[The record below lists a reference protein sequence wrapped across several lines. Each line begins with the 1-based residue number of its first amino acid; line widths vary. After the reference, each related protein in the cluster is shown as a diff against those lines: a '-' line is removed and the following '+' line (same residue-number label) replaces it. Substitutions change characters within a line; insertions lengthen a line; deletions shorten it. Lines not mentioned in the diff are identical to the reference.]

1 MPKRNNQFSAVVR
14 VVAVGDEQTF
24 PSGFRK
30 REILVTD
37 DDPKYPQ
44 TFPVEFSGDNTDR
57 SAAFAPGDHIAVEF
71 SIRGHQTAA
80 GRAFVT
86 LRGFRVERAVKIG
99 GESTAVPNAAAP
111 AAAPA
116 PAPMPHAA
124 ADQAAP
130 ATNPALE
137 DLPF

>member
-1 MPKRNNQFSAVVR
+1 MPKRNNQFSAIVR

-57 SAAFAPGDHIAVEF
+57 AAAFAPGDHIAVEF
-71 SIRGHQTAA
+71 SLRGHTTAA

-86 LRGFRVERAVKIG
+86 LRGFKVERAVKLG
-99 GESTAVPNAAAP
+99 GEGTATNAP
-111 AAAPA
+111 APA
-116 PAPMPHAA
+116 PAPMPPAA

-137 DLPF
+137 ELPF

>member
-1 MPKRNNQFSAVVR
+1 MPKRNNQFSAIVR

-57 SAAFAPGDHIAVEF
+57 AAAFATGDHIAVEF

-86 LRGFRVERAVKIG
+86 LRGFKVERAVKLG
-99 GESTAVPNAAAP
+99 GESTVGN

-116 PAPMPHAA
+116 PAPAPMPPAA

-130 ATNPALE
+130 ATNPELE

>member
-1 MPKRNNQFSAVVR
+1 MPKRNNQFSAIVR
-14 VVAVGDEQTF
+14 VVAVSDEQTF

-30 REILVTD
+30 RELLVTD

-57 SAAFAPGDHIAVEF
+57 AAAFAPGDHVAVEF

-86 LRGFRVERAVKIG
+86 LRWFKVERAVKLG
-99 GESTAVPNAAAP
+99 GESTVGNAAAP
-111 AAAPA
+111 TP
-116 PAPMPHAA
+116 PAPMPPAA
-124 ADQAAP
+124 ADQVAP

>member
-1 MPKRNNQFSAVVR
+1 MPKRNNQFSAIVR

-37 DDPKYPQ
+37 DDPRHPK

-57 SAAFAPGDHIAVEF
+57 AAAFAPGDHIAVEF
-71 SIRGHQTAA
+71 SLRGHTTAA

-99 GESTAVPNAAAP
+99 GESTAVPNASAP
-111 AAAPA
+111 APS
-116 PAPMPHAA
+116 PAPMPPAA

-137 DLPF
+137 ELPF

>member
-1 MPKRNNQFSAVVR
+1 MPKRNNQFSAIVR

-30 REILVTD
+30 REVLVCD

-57 SAAFAPGDHIAVEF
+57 AASFAPGDHIAVEF
-71 SIRGHQTAA
+71 SIRGHQTSS

-86 LRGFRVERAVKIG
+86 LRGFKVERAVKIG
-99 GESTAVPNAAAP
+99 GESVAVPNDAAP
-111 AAAPA
+111 APA
-116 PAPMPHAA
+116 PAPMPPSA

-137 DLPF
+137 ELPF

>member
-1 MPKRNNQFSAVVR
+1 MPKRNNQFSAILR

-37 DDPKYPQ
+37 DDPKHPQ

-57 SAAFAPGDHIAVEF
+57 AAAFAPGDHIAVEF
-71 SIRGHQTAA
+71 SLRGHQTAA

-99 GESTAVPNAAAP
+99 GESSAVPNSAVL
-111 AAAPA
+111 APA
-116 PAPMPHAA
+116 PAPMPPAA

-137 DLPF
+137 ELPF

>member
-1 MPKRNNQFSAVVR
+1 MPKRNNQFSAIVR

-30 REILVTD
+30 RDILVCD

-57 SAAFAPGDHIAVEF
+57 AAAFQPGDHIAVEF
-71 SIRGHQTAA
+71 SLRGHTTAA

-86 LRGFRVERAVKIG
+86 LRGFKVERAVKLG
-99 GESTAVPNAAAP
+99 GESTVGNAP
-111 AAAPA
+111 APSA
-116 PAPMPHAA
+116 PAPMPPAA

-137 DLPF
+137 ELPF

>member
-1 MPKRNNQFSAVVR
+1 MPKRNNQFSAIVR

-30 REILVTD
+30 RELLVTD
-37 DDPKYPQ
+37 D
-44 TFPVEFSGDNTDR
+44 NTDR
-57 SAAFAPGDHIAVEF
+57 AAAFAPGDHIAVEF
-71 SIRGHQTAA
+71 SLRGHTTSA

-86 LRGFRVERAVKIG
+86 LRGFRVERAVKLG
-99 GESTAVPNAAAP
+99 GESSAVPNAAAP
-111 AAAPA
+111 APA
-116 PAPMPHAA
+116 PAPMPPAA

-137 DLPF
+137 ELPF

>member
-1 MPKRNNQFSAVVR
+1 MPKRNNQFSAIVR

-30 REILVTD
+30 REILVCD

-57 SAAFAPGDHIAVEF
+57 AAAFAPGDHIAVEF

-86 LRGFRVERAVKIG
+86 LRGFKVERAVKLG
-99 GESTAVPNAAAP
+99 GESVAVQN

-116 PAPMPHAA
+116 PAPMPPAA

-130 ATNPALE
+130 APNPALE
-137 DLPF
+137 ELPF

>member
-1 MPKRNNQFSAVVR
+1 MPKRNNQFSAIVR

-30 REILVTD
+30 REVLVCD

-57 SAAFAPGDHIAVEF
+57 AASFAPGDHIAVEF
-71 SIRGHQTAA
+71 SIRGHQTSA

-99 GESTAVPNAAAP
+99 GESSAVQNADAT
-111 AAAPA
+111 APA
-116 PAPMPHAA
+116 PAPMPPSA

-137 DLPF
+137 ELPF

>member
-1 MPKRNNQFSAVVR
+1 MPKRNNQFSAIVR

-30 REILVTD
+30 REILVCD

-57 SAAFAPGDHIAVEF
+57 AAAFAPGDHIAVEF
-71 SIRGHQTAA
+71 SLRGHTTAA

-99 GESTAVPNAAAP
+99 GESTAVPNAP
-111 AAAPA
+111 ATAPA
-116 PAPMPHAA
+116 PEPMPHAA

-130 ATNPALE
+130 APNPALE
-137 DLPF
+137 ELPF

>member
-1 MPKRNNQFSAVVR
+1 MPKRNNQFSAIVR

-30 REILVTD
+30 RELLVTD

-44 TFPVEFSGDNTDR
+44 AFPVEFSGDNTDR
-57 SAAFAPGDHIAVEF
+57 AAAFAPGDHIAVEF
-71 SIRGHQTAA
+71 SLRGHTTAA

-86 LRGFRVERAVKIG
+86 LRGFKVERAVKLG
-99 GESTAVPNAAAP
+99 GESTVGNAAVPAP
-111 AAAPA
+111 S
-116 PAPMPHAA
+116 PAPMPPAA

-130 ATNPALE
+130 ATNQAIE
-137 DLPF
+137 ELPF

>member
-1 MPKRNNQFSAVVR
+1 MPKRNNQFSAIVR

-30 REILVTD
+30 REVLVTD

-57 SAAFAPGDHIAVEF
+57 AAAFAPGDHIAVEF

-99 GESTAVPNAAAP
+99 GEGTATN
-111 AAAPA
+111 APA
-116 PAPMPHAA
+116 PAQATMPPAA
-124 ADQAAP
+124 SDQAAP

-137 DLPF
+137 ELPF

>member
-1 MPKRNNQFSAVVR
+1 MPKRNNQYYAIVR

-30 REILVTD
+30 RELLVTD
-37 DDPKYPQ
+37 DDPKHQQ

-57 SAAFAPGDHIAVEF
+57 AAAFAPGDHIAVEF

-86 LRGFRVERAVKIG
+86 LRGFKVERAVKIG
-99 GESTAVPNAAAP
+99 GESTVGKAAAP
-111 AAAPA
+111 ET
-116 PAPMPHAA
+116 
-124 ADQAAP
+124 P
-130 ATNPALE
+130 ATVQPAKAELPME
-137 DLPF
+137 GGGLPF

>member
-1 MPKRNNQFSAVVR
+1 MPKRNNQFSAIVR

-57 SAAFAPGDHIAVEF
+57 AAAFAPGDHIAVEF
-71 SIRGHQTAA
+71 SLRGHTTAA

-111 AAAPA
+111 AQS
-116 PAPMPHAA
+116 PAPMPPAA

-137 DLPF
+137 ELPF

>member
-1 MPKRNNQFSAVVR
+1 MPKRNNQFSAIVR

-30 REILVTD
+30 RELLVTD

-44 TFPVEFSGDNTDR
+44 TFPVEFAGDATDR
-57 SAAFAPGDHIAVEF
+57 AAAFVPGDHIAVEF
-71 SIRGHQTAA
+71 SIRGHQTSA

-86 LRGFRVERAVKIG
+86 LRGFKVERAVKIG
-99 GESTAVPNAAAP
+99 GESTVGNAP
-111 AAAPA
+111 APS
-116 PAPMPHAA
+116 PAPMPPAA